1 MRHDVRQPGESS
13 RHESDIGFNA
23 EIASRDRSA
32 EGTGGHKNAN
42 KEAARELGLEPR
54 LTEPKSVVL
63 PLHYSRMGPLRLC
76 SPWPAVLQSQ
86 LVTAGNER
94 YT

>member
-1 MRHDVRQPGESS
+1 VKKPGESS

-42 KEAARELGLEPR
+42 KETPTKKQLG
-54 LTEPKSVVL
+54 
-63 PLHYSRMGPLRLC
+63 
-76 SPWPAVLQSQ
+76 
-86 LVTAGNER
+86 N
-94 YT
+94 